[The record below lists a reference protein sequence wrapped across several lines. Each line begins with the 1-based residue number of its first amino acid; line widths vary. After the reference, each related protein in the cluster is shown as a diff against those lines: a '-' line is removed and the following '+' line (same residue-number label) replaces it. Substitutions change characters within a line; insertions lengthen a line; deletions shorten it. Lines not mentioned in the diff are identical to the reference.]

1 MKVVLLYLLWPLAAL
16 AATTTNLTTTGCV
29 DASGLQKCLDNVAST
44 AQTCLDNAR
53 KAGSQA
59 ETIACGCVYYTDN
72 VNCYAASCWNRVYE
86 CEYQKYVYEYLKNC
100 ETAKLP
106 LPYFPAPDNAPDACS
121 CNLGK
126 VYQTFLNSLNEG
138 TSCIKGSSSFGARD
152 ALGSINKMVACE
164 CCAMSGAL
172 SGIYETCPDTDPDLV
187 GLSYVSQLETLYN
200 QPFSACGSYMSSY
213 DCQKDL
219 SFTAASSFISPGS
232 AFTTG
237 KGSLSNGAGSVTSP
251 GSGSVFSYTNLAD
264 SVVYTITAASSSGN
278 HNSGGSGS
286 SSGSAQ
292 ASATGSKSSDEKGA
306 ATIGISGAC
315 KSAMLVVLTFLV
327 AFL

>member
-1 MKVVLLYLLWPLAAL
+1 
-16 AATTTNLTTTGCV
+16 
-29 DASGLQKCLDNVAST
+29 
-44 AQTCLDNAR
+44 
-53 KAGSQA
+53 
-59 ETIACGCVYYTDN
+59 
-72 VNCYAASCWNRVYE
+72 
-86 CEYQKYVYEYLKNC
+86 
-100 ETAKLP
+100 
-106 LPYFPAPDNAPDACS
+106 
-121 CNLGK
+121 
-126 VYQTFLNSLNEG
+126 
-138 TSCIKGSSSFGARD
+138 
-152 ALGSINKMVACE
+152 
-164 CCAMSGAL
+164 
-172 SGIYETCPDTDPDLV
+172 
-187 GLSYVSQLETLYN
+187 
-200 QPFSACGSYMSSY
+200 MSSY

-306 ATIGISGAC
+306 ATIGISGAG

>member
-1 MKVVLLYLLWPLAAL
+1 VTPENNNNYGRSAIMKVVLLYLLWPLAAL

-172 SGIYETCPDTDPDLV
+172 SG
-187 GLSYVSQLETLYN
+187 
-200 QPFSACGSYMSSY
+200 
-213 DCQKDL
+213 
-219 SFTAASSFISPGS
+219 
-232 AFTTG
+232 
-237 KGSLSNGAGSVTSP
+237 
-251 GSGSVFSYTNLAD
+251 
-264 SVVYTITAASSSGN
+264 
-278 HNSGGSGS
+278 
-286 SSGSAQ
+286 
-292 ASATGSKSSDEKGA
+292 
-306 ATIGISGAC
+306 
-315 KSAMLVVLTFLV
+315 
-327 AFL
+327 